1 MNARIRATVLSGY
14 LGAGKTTIVN
24 HVLSQPHGVRLAVLV
39 NDFGP
44 VNIDASLV
52 RGQGERIVE
61 LSNGCICCSI
71 GNDLGE
77 ALGAISAWPEPPER
91 LLLEA
96 SGVAEPARI
105 AMIVGN
111 WPGFELDAVIVA
123 ADAETVCERAK
134 DKYVGALVRSQLR
147 SADLVALTKGDLIGS
162 DRAAQAE
169 AWLRSSDPL
178 LRIVHAAQG
187 AVPGEILLGFP
198 RRDQDCGGEPA
209 SHRHSH
215 ADFTT
220 SLWRA
225 DRPVDTER
233 LRETLTGR
241 FPSLHR
247 AKGFVTD
254 GGTGDL
260 VLVQSV
266 GPRCEISKAPA
277 TAEPG
282 MVLILAGGGD
292 DLAAITL
299 DLNRCRLA

>member
-1 MNARIRATVLSGY
+1 MSARIPATVLSGY
-14 LGAGKTTIVN
+14 LGAGKTTIIN
-24 HVLSQPHGVRLAVLV
+24 HVLSQTTGVRLAVLV

-44 VNIDASLV
+44 INIDAGLI
-52 RGQGERIVE
+52 RGHHGNIVE
-61 LSNGCICCSI
+61 LSNGCVCCSI
-71 GNDLGE
+71 GDDLGQ
-77 ALGAISAWPEPPER
+77 ALSAIAAWPEPPER

-105 AMIVGN
+105 AMAVGH
-111 WPGFELDAVIVA
+111 WPGFELDAVVVA
-123 ADAETVCERAK
+123 ADAETVRERASEK
-134 DKYVGALVRSQLR
+134 FVGALVRSQLR
-147 SADLVALTKGDLIGS
+147 SADLVALTKGDLVGS
-162 DRAAQAE
+162 VRAAQAE

-178 LRIVHAAQG
+178 LRIVHTAQG
-187 AVPGEILLGFP
+187 AVPGEILLGLP
-198 RRDQDCGGEPA
+198 RRNSDRGGKTA

-225 DRPVDTER
+225 DRSVDTER

-254 GGTGDL
+254 GGTGEL

-266 GPRCEISKAPA
+266 GARCEISKVPA
-277 TAEPG
+277 TAERG

-299 DLNRCRLA
+299 ELDRCRLA